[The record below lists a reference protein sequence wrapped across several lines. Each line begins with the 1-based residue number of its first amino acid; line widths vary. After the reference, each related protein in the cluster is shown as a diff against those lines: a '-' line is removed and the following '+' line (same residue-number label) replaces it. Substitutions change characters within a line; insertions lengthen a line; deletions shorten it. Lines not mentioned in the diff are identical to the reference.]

1 MERSIQNSG
10 PPDSRPPRTAVRV
23 PASSPASPARPGPLT
38 RAARPVTAARAAMT
52 SVIPLIRAVHTGAVT
67 PAPTPAAGRSARLVG
82 MTTARTDQDAH
93 GDLPEK
99 QGGPAEPDVGA
110 PAQPSPRDV
119 LPWKDQTTTTDN
131 APLAPS
137 LGDFS

>member
-67 PAPTPAAGRSARLVG
+67 PAPTPAPGRSARPVG
-82 MTTARTDQDAH
+82 MTAARADQDAH
-93 GDLPEK
+93 RGLPAK
-99 QGGPAEPDVGA
+99 QGAPQAPGDGA
-110 PAQPSPRDV
+110 PPPPPPRH
-119 LPWKDQTTTTDN
+119 
-131 APLAPS
+131 A
-137 LGDFS
+137 